1 MFITWTFH
9 ILSNVEKITTHGNI
23 HCIFKL
29 TSVLLYIFRS
39 NSFIFK
45 FRPFYAMKTKLY
57 IKKYQP
63 FRDFNLNKSDMVSIR
78 STYATTRPDLTRL
91 TLRKFNISFLNF
103 ECI

>member
-63 FRDFNLNKSDMVSIR
+63 FQDFNLNKVRHGQYSVYVRNHS
-78 STYATTRPDLTRL
+78 TRL
-91 TLRKFNISFLNF
+91 DTTNIAKIQHIVLKF
-103 ECI
+103 

>member
-1 MFITWTFH
+1 MFITWTLH

-63 FRDFNLNKSDMVSIR
+63 FRDFNLNKVRHGQYSVYVRNHS
-78 STYATTRPDLTRL
+78 TRL
-91 TLRKFNISFLNF
+91 DTTNIAKIQHIVLKF
-103 ECI
+103 